1 MPWLQDNT
9 LTEPYAELVAPQ
21 LASAL
26 EQCKRTFPDR
36 VVLFSN
42 SAGLQE
48 FDPDG
53 VHSWRP
59 VAVSVQSDTR
69 RCLAYRALATAVA
82 AILSPHVQYGG

>member
-1 MPWLQDNT
+1 MPRRWPEPLNMNPRPVQDNT
-9 LTEPYAELVAPQ
+9 LTEPYAEMVAPQ

-53 VHSWRP
+53 GASHLG
-59 VAVSVQSDTR
+59 AV
-69 RCLAYRALATAVA
+69 
-82 AILSPHVQYGG
+82 PKH